1 MNPEGPI
8 GDAFQALD
16 PFFRLDMSNNSV
28 SNTEYTIVFK
38 SSMCQKW
45 KARPFFM
52 HKPLCG
58 GGALRALRQ
67 KGR

>member
-38 SSMCQKW
+38 LSMCQK
-45 KARPFFM
+45 
-52 HKPLCG
+52 
-58 GGALRALRQ
+58 
-67 KGR
+67 